1 VEIIKDGETCFT
13 VSSQVLGPSWVWHFH
28 SSGQFLA
35 QPGKSFLAVNTIY
48 RGIFLVGTSIVGS
61 AIKMPRIVS
70 KNLVSV
76 IFCEAVA
83 IYGLILAIIMQGR
96 LQKSTWDVYTNLAT
110 YQQAEFAGYVCFAA
124 GCVVGFSNLCCGLSI
139 GAIGSC
145 TANTHAQ
152 APSTFVS
159 MLIIEI
165 FASALGL
172 YGIIVGIIMSNNAS
186 YPEDVITT
194 PPVNANVTSSS
205 IV

>member
-1 VEIIKDGETCFT
+1 MQVGLTFSTVFT
-13 VSSQVLGPSWVWHFH
+13 RTHGRSLVLHFPSLFP
-28 SSGQFLA
+28 SLEL
-35 QPGKSFLAVNTIY
+35 PGKFSILSNIFF
-48 RGIFLVGTSIVGS
+48 RGIFITGTSILGS

-96 LQKSTWDVYTNLAT
+96 LQIKLEGVDVYANLAT
-110 YQQAEFAGYVCFAA
+110 FQQAEYSGFCLFAA
-124 GCVVGFSNLCCGLSI
+124 GLVVGLSNAACGMSV
-139 GAIGSC
+139 GVIGSG

-152 APSTFVS
+152 KPETFVS

-172 YGIIVGIIMSNNAS
+172 YGIIIGIIMSNSAKF
-186 YPEDVITT
+186 PEETVMT
-194 PPVNANVTSSS
+194 PPN
-205 IV
+205 

>member
-1 VEIIKDGETCFT
+1 
-13 VSSQVLGPSWVWHFH
+13 
-28 SSGQFLA
+28 
-35 QPGKSFLAVNTIY
+35 
-48 RGIFLVGTSIVGS
+48 
-61 AIKMPRIVS
+61 MS

-96 LQKSTWDVYTNLAT
+96 LQKGTWDVFENLAT
-110 YQQAEFAGYVCFAA
+110 FQQAEFAGYVMFAA

-139 GAIGSC
+139 GVVGSC

-152 APSTFVS
+152 APGTFVS

-172 YGIIVGIIMSNNAS
+172 YGIIVGIIMTNNAS
-186 YPEDVITT
+186 YPEEVVTT
-194 PPVNANVTSSS
+194 LPIGYTNTTNSAL
-205 IV
+205 

>member
-1 VEIIKDGETCFT
+1 
-13 VSSQVLGPSWVWHFH
+13 
-28 SSGQFLA
+28 
-35 QPGKSFLAVNTIY
+35 
-48 RGIFLVGTSIVGS
+48 
-61 AIKMPRIVS
+61 MPRIVS

-96 LQKSTWDVYTNLAT
+96 LQKPVPDVFINLAT
-110 YQQAEFAGYVCFAA
+110 FQQAEYAGYCLFAA
-124 GCVVGFSNLCCGLSI
+124 GIVVGLSNMACGVSV
-139 GAIGSC
+139 GVIGSC

-172 YGIIVGIIMSNNAS
+172 YGVIVGIIMSNNAN
-186 YPEDVITT
+186 YPEV
-194 PPVNANVTSSS
+194 VNQEKPYL
-205 IV
+205 